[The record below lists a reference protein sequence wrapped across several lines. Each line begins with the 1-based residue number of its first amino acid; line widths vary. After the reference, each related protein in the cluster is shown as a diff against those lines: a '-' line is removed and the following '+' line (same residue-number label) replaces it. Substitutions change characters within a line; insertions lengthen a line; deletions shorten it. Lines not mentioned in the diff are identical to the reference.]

1 MLERLGSL
9 GDELMGT
16 ALAGVDR
23 ENVERIVAQLAIVK
37 ENLRQAIQQKTAGG
51 ASGERRH
58 G

>member
-1 MLERLGSL
+1 MIERLGVL

-23 ENVERIVAQLAIVK
+23 ESVERMVAQLAIAK
-37 ENLRQAIQQKTAGG
+37 ENLRHAIQNKTA
-51 ASGERRH
+51 AVPAGEQRY